1 MYTPTYSSDFNPLEF
16 IFNKMHTVMHNEL
29 WGDTNKNIALAAFE
43 AAEIFEMV
51 NVFQIHIPVMKSTI
65 MESTTEP
72 KCTT

>member
-1 MYTPTYSSDFNPLEF
+1 
-16 IFNKMHTVMHNEL
+16 MHTVMHNEL